1 MEIYEQLPEDIAALS
16 VEELQ
21 ALLDKLVGQVDAVA
35 KGEADTGEL
44 TAAEVLA
51 ATEQAVVGI
60 ESLRAEITQ
69 REEAAAEV
77 EASMAAL
84 AARAVGEP
92 TADAEGDDE
101 PTPEPAPDEP
111 EPEAPAPD
119 PTAEAEVED
128 AEVVEEPVPV
138 AAGGASQPP
147 VPMRRPAPARA
158 KKNTPV
164 RRPVGAMVASAEGI
178 GVPMGETM
186 NRDQLSRAMINKRRS
201 WQFIPEGVVE
211 EKHTLATIHTDW
223 SDVPERRLSPDDPVG
238 NWNKI
243 QAVVGEEALV
253 ASGGLC
259 APVTPYYDLMMES
272 EAGRPVRDALPRFN
286 ADRGGIRFMAPPSLA
301 AVTTGVGRIT
311 AANDGIGGT
320 SATKSCQ
327 TVACPSQTEVD
338 VAIIFHCLRFGN
350 LGTRAWPEQ
359 VDQFTGLTMAAFAR
373 IAEIALLD
381 GINAASTQVTATQVG
396 GAANTLLGQI
406 LTAAA
411 GQRNRHRMDPNRV
424 LRCLLP
430 AWSLDLLLVDLLRQ
444 QFDRFEATK
453 DDLVA
458 WLRARGIAATFYQDG
473 QTGASQIFGTQ
484 GASALLGFPT
494 NVVWYLF
501 PEGSFMYLDAGVLEL
516 GIVRDSTLNSTNDYQ
531 IFGEA
536 FENVAFLGFES
547 LKVTSPVCATGE
559 VTLPRTL
566 SCAVGP

>member
-1 MEIYEQLPEDIAALS
+1 MEIYAQLPEDVAALS
-16 VEELQ
+16 IEELQ
-21 ALLDKLVGQVDAVA
+21 ALLDTLVGQVDGVA
-35 KGEADTGEL
+35 KGEVDTGEL

-60 ESLRAEITQ
+60 ESLRSELGE
-69 REEAAAEV
+69 REAAAAEV

-84 AARAVGEP
+84 AARALGPEP
-92 TADAEGDDE
+92 VAEDPTPDPE
-101 PTPEPAPDEP
+101 PEPEPEPAP
-111 EPEAPAPD
+111 AD
-119 PTAEAEVED
+119 PEAEVE
-128 AEVVEEPVPV
+128 AEVEVEVEAPVAV
-138 AAGGASQPP
+138 AAGGGAQPP

-158 KKNTPV
+158 KQNAPV

-186 NRDQLSRAMINKRRS
+186 DRDQLSRAIINKRRS

-223 SDVPERRLSPDDPVG
+223 SDVPERRLSPDDPIG

-259 APVTPYYDLMMES
+259 APVQPYYDLMMES

-311 AANDGIGGT
+311 AAADGLGGT
-320 SATKSCQ
+320 NATKSCQ

-424 LRCLLP
+424 LRALLP

-473 QTGASQIFGTQ
+473 QTGASQIFGAQ
-484 GASALLGFPT
+484 GASGLLGFPA

>member
-1 MEIYEQLPEDIAALS
+1 MEIYAQLPEDVAALS
-16 VEELQ
+16 IEELQ
-21 ALLDKLVGQVDAVA
+21 ALLDQLVSQVDAVA

-60 ESLRAEITQ
+60 ESLRAELVQ
-69 REEAAAEV
+69 REEAQAEL

-92 TADAEGDDE
+92 TADADGDDPAPDPE
-101 PTPEPAPDEP
+101 PEPAPDDPPAEP
-111 EPEAPAPD
+111 
-119 PTAEAEVED
+119 TGEVEEEEP
-128 AEVVEEPVPV
+128 AVVEEPVAV
-138 AAGGASQPP
+138 AAGGAAQPP

-201 WQFIPEGVVE
+201 WQFIPEGVTE

-243 QAVVGEEALV
+243 QAVVSEEALV

-311 AANDGIGGT
+311 AAADGLGGT
-320 SATKSCQ
+320 NATKSCQ

-458 WLRARGIAATFYQDG
+458 WLRARGIQATFYQDG
-473 QTGASQIFGTQ
+473 QTGGSQIFGAQ
-484 GASALLGFPT
+484 GASALLGFPA
-494 NVVWYLF
+494 NCIWYLF